1 MRGQRKEI
9 EEPTTF
15 KAVFLDPD
23 KNDPA
28 DFSAGSGKGLIGQSL
43 EPSGRKVALRPN
55 HGNFI
60 GRIGHFATAN
70 GLIDDDFCHEI
81 TPAHR
86 SALVW
91 RRLDVRLNRW
101 HRRFSCL
108 TV

>member
-1 MRGQRKEI
+1 MHRQRKEI
-9 EEPTTF
+9 KGSTTF
-15 KAVFLDPD
+15 KAGFLDPD

-43 EPSGRKVALRPN
+43 EPSGRKDALRPN
-55 HGNFI
+55 HRNFI

-81 TPAHR
+81 TPVRR
-86 SALVW
+86 SVLVW
-91 RRLDVRLNRW
+91 CRLDVRLNRW
-101 HRRFSCL
+101 HRRFSCP